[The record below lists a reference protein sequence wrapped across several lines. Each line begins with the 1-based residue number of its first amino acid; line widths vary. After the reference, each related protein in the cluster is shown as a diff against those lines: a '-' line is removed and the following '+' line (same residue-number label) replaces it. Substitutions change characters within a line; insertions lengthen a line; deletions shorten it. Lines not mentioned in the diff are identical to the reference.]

1 MSGSRSCSHHSRN
14 RKEGQIVAETK
25 ITAPTGV
32 PFVDIER
39 EFSFPRRLVFRAYSE
54 PELIKQWLGPRRFEM
69 VIDRWDEHGYRYVH
83 RDDQGN
89 AFGFRGAFHGPM
101 TIDGGT
107 QTFEF
112 EGMPGHISLDTVAL
126 EDRGDRTV
134 VRTHSTFQSVED
146 RDGMVQSGMASGVTE
161 GFERLDE
168 VLAKLAEPVRAG

>member
-1 MSGSRSCSHHSRN
+1 M
-14 RKEGQIVAETK
+14 ADTK
-25 ITAPTGV
+25 ITAPKGL

-39 EFSFPRRLVFRAYSE
+39 EFDAPRRLVFRAYTE
-54 PELIKQWLGPRRFEM
+54 PELIKQWLGPRKYEM

-101 TIDGGT
+101 SIDGGT

-112 EGMPGHISLDTVAL
+112 EGVPGHISLDTLTL
-126 EDRGDRTV
+126 EDRGDRTIA
-134 VRTHSTFQSVED
+134 RTHSVFQSVED
-146 RDGMVQSGMASGVTE
+146 RDAMIEAGMSGGVTE

-168 VLAKLAEPVRAG
+168 VLERLAAPVA